1 MPNIGKQD
9 EKVRRK
15 TKTTNDNDN
24 VALRKGLQ

>member
-1 MPNIGKQD
+1 MSNIGKQD

-15 TKTTNDNDN
+15 TKTTNDK